1 MVPNNR
7 WMQCE
12 LNKKAMD
19 ISDELTSICHYCW
32 SRRNTICCPLS
43 FNVIVCWLHK
53 NNKVAFLYCACL
65 LDIIYHLTPL
75 YCPALYVELI
85 CTYVSTATS
94 DLQFLHNSKDC
105 GTVIC
110 KTFVIG
116 FYVFLCCG
124 SNMQNPKSRF
134 ISIFHISGLFR
145 PYFDQENLQWIKY
158 FATDFLLI

>member
-1 MVPNNR
+1 
-7 WMQCE
+7 MQCE

-94 DLQFLHNSKDC
+94 DLYCSFCTRLLSLE
-105 GTVIC
+105 
-110 KTFVIG
+110 F
-116 FYVFLCCG
+116 FVFLCCG
-124 SNMQNPKSRF
+124 SNMQNLQNPKSWF
-134 ISIFHISGLFR
+134 ISIFHISGLCR